1 MEFVGYYRV
10 STTRQ
15 GQSGLGL
22 DAQRAAVA
30 SFMVGRGDLS
40 AEFVEVESGR
50 KADRPQLSAALDQCR
65 RQRATL
71 VIAKLDRLARD
82 AHFLLGLQK
91 AGVEFVAADMPNANR
106 LTVGIMAVVAEEEGR
121 MISARTTAALA
132 AAKARGVKLGNP
144 DPAAAAA
151 LGRAVMAAESAPAKA
166 QALPVIQRMRGEGAT
181 LRAIA
186 AALVADGVPSP
197 WGRSWHPEAVRRL
210 LPTKRGKGELGV
222 S

>member
-1 MEFVGYYRV
+1 MAFCAYYRV
-10 STTRQ
+10 STQRQ

-22 DAQRAAVA
+22 DAQRSAVA
-30 SFMVGRGDLS
+30 GFVAGRGELS

-50 KADRPQLSAALDQCR
+50 KIDRPQLAAALDVCR

-106 LTVGIMAVVAEEEGR
+106 LTVGIMALVAEEEGR
-121 MISARTTAALA
+121 MISARTKAALA

-144 DPAAAAA
+144 DAATAAAQ
-151 LGRAVMAAESAPAKA
+151 GRAVLAERSAPARA
-166 QALPVIQRMRGEGAT
+166 LALPIVQRMRGEGAT
-181 LRAIA
+181 FRAIC
-186 AALVADGVPSP
+186 AALAGAGVPP
-197 WGRSWHPEAVRRL
+197 LRGYTWHPATVQRL
-210 LPTKRGKGELGV
+210 LASQVTA
-222 S
+222 

>member
-1 MEFVGYYRV
+1 LTTFIAYYRV

-50 KADRPQLSAALDQCR
+50 KNDRPQLAAALDLCR

-106 LTVGIMAVVAEEEGR
+106 LTVGIMALVAEEEGR
-121 MISARTTAALA
+121 MISARTKAALA

-144 DPAAAAA
+144 DAATAAAQ
-151 LGRAVMAAESAPAKA
+151 GRAVLAEASAASRAL
-166 QALPVIQRMRGEGAT
+166 ALPTVQRMRGEGAT
-181 LRAIA
+181 FRAIC
-186 AALVADGVPSP
+186 AALVGAGVPP
-197 WGRSWHPEAVRRL
+197 LRGDTWHPATVRRL
-210 LPTKRGKGELGV
+210 LASSQV
-222 S
+222 AA